1 MTAISNNSIQRA
13 AMAKPTATAGR
24 VAADAK
30 PEAEL
35 DPKKFWKP
43 AAEWAGR
50 LILPNESERRDG
62 GVYFEVRQA
71 PRQFPQLQGKKVWLE
86 FEKSDWVERVT
97 TDVEFSKRTEAS
109 EGNGNVHPER
119 LDGWKNVSPM
129 ESLAGARA
137 KDDMLVQLK
146 QPKLVDGKLVV
157 EREPV
162 QVSGTQKA
170 LVTFEKKIDAHT
182 WQVRHYNPE
191 SKAFDGP
198 SETISTSGRSDL
210 APMKDRRL
218 NTKGWYV
225 YGDADSKGKMTV
237 AALEPRELFQVK
249 SDQLIRGQD
258 QSVDYLRHENW
269 RMEEQSK
276 GQMTK
281 TLLDPATSAEKKSPL
296 LQNAMDEA
304 FKLGDRTLLL
314 HLFGGAIG
322 APATLGVYLGHFSF
336 GTAEV
341 VKDEFTG
348 ENRFDVEYKQVYAH
362 NRSGVTSG
370 SQKWH
375 TYMGDTERGYLYDRP
390 VSDSIVPLPELFD
403 DSKGIA
409 PFEALEMRLEEVMA
423 RYRTGQG
430 EGSSIVTAA
439 QNCSQDSSQALYAA
453 MSDWKKAIALGTM
466 SETVTSVAEDLV
478 SHLTPMFGW
487 APKEW
492 QATADN
498 QKLGPHKLRWI
509 PALKSP
515 NTILPRKNLEALT
528 ELALENDKQVL
539 LVKTDVLG
547 ADNPGTLPSEPFG
560 KE

>member
-35 DPKKFWKP
+35 DPKKLWKP

-71 PRQFPQLQGKKVWLE
+71 PRQFPQLQGKRVWLE

-129 ESLAGARA
+129 ESLASARA

-146 QPKLVDGKLVV
+146 QPKLVNGKLVV

-218 NTKGWYV
+218 NAKGWYV
-225 YGDADSKGKMTV
+225 YGDSDSKGKMTV
-237 AALEPRELFQVK
+237 AALEPRELLQVK

-258 QSVDYLRHENW
+258 QSVEKRTVNVHEA
-269 RMEEQSK
+269 
-276 GQMTK
+276 K
-281 TLLDPATSAEKKSPL
+281 T
-296 LQNAMDEA
+296 
-304 FKLGDRTLLL
+304 
-314 HLFGGAIG
+314 HLSS
-322 APATLGVYLGHFSF
+322 L
-336 GTAEV
+336 
-341 VKDEFTG
+341 
-348 ENRFDVEYKQVYAH
+348 
-362 NRSGVTSG
+362 
-370 SQKWH
+370 
-375 TYMGDTERGYLYDRP
+375 
-390 VSDSIVPLPELFD
+390 
-403 DSKGIA
+403 
-409 PFEALEMRLEEVMA
+409 LEEVRGGCEIIIAKAGKPYA
-423 RYRTGQG
+423 RLLPLETP
-430 EGSSIVTAA
+430 
-439 QNCSQDSSQALYAA
+439 
-453 MSDWKKAIALGTM
+453 
-466 SETVTSVAEDLV
+466 ETVPLGFLQGHVPDSFFDELPED
-478 SHLTPMFGW
+478 
-487 APKEW
+487 E
-492 QATADN
+492 
-498 QKLGPHKLRWI
+498 LRAW
-509 PALKSP
+509 
-515 NTILPRKNLEALT
+515 
-528 ELALENDKQVL
+528 EL
-539 LVKTDVLG
+539 
-547 ADNPGTLPSEPFG
+547 
-560 KE
+560 

>member
-1 MTAISNNSIQRA
+1 MSIISNHNTLRLPRPA
-13 AMAKPTATAGR
+13 AASTSGPASTME
-24 VAADAK
+24 AAR
-30 PEAEL
+30 PEA
-35 DPKKFWKP
+35 DSKKFWKP

-50 LILPNESERRDG
+50 LVLPSEDERKDG

-86 FEKSDWVERVT
+86 FQKADWVDRVT
-97 TDVEFSKRTEAS
+97 TDVDFSKRAEAS
-109 EGNGNVHPER
+109 EVKGNVHPER

-129 ESLAGARA
+129 ESLAGARQTDNMIVA
-137 KDDMLVQLK
+137 LK
-146 QPKLVDGKLVV
+146 SPRWVDGKLTV

-162 QVSGTQKA
+162 QISGTQKA

-198 SETISTSGRSDL
+198 SETVSTSGRDDL

-218 NTKGWYV
+218 NNKGWYL
-225 YGDADSKGKMTV
+225 YGDANAKGQMTV
-237 AALEPRELFQVK
+237 AALEPRELFQV
-249 SDQLIRGQD
+249 SADQMIRGKD
-258 QSVDYLRHENW
+258 SSVDYLRNENW
-269 RMEEQSK
+269 RLEEQSK
-276 GQMTK
+276 GQMTR
-281 TLLDPATSAEKKSPL
+281 TLLKPKAAGEKSPVL
-296 LQNAMDEA
+296 KNATEEA

-314 HLFGGAIG
+314 HLFGGAVG

-362 NRSGVTSG
+362 NRGGVTSG

-375 TYMGDTERGYLYDRP
+375 AYMGDTERGYLYDRP
-390 VSDSIVPLPELFD
+390 VSDSIVQLPELFD
-403 DSKGIA
+403 DSQGVA
-409 PFEALEMRLEEVMA
+409 PFGALEQRLEEVMA
-423 RYRTGQG
+423 RYRSGQG
-430 EGSSIVTAA
+430 EGASIVTAA

-453 MSDWKKAIALGTM
+453 MSDWKKAIANGSM
-466 SETVTSVAEDLV
+466 SATVTAVAEDLA
-478 SHLTPMFGW
+478 SHLTPMLGW
-487 APKEW
+487 APREW
-492 QATADN
+492 RQTAN
-498 QKLGPHKLRWI
+498 NEKVGAHELRWL

-515 NTILPRKNLEALT
+515 NTILPRKNLEKLT
-528 ELALENDKQVL
+528 ELALENQKSVL

-547 ADNPGTLPSEPFG
+547 ADNPQAVPLEPFG
-560 KE
+560 